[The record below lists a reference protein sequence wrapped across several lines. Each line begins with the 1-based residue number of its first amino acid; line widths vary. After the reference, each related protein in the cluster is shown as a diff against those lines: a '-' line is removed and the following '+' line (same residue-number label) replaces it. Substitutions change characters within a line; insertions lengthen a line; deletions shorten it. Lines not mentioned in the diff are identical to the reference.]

1 MATNDKK
8 PDSLKKRT
16 RPDPV
21 SLYPLDFEEALR
33 GILEAGPH
41 EEPLRTENEGHI
53 MEKQPNK
60 DKGGNRPQTP
70 SEGRREDADS
80 AKRQDPGAG
89 GVSKTEYDETIEK
102 AVKDIHG

>member
-8 PDSLKKRT
+8 PDTPKKRT

-41 EEPLRTENEGHI
+41 VEPDKKEPEPQKKSQK
-53 MEKQPNK
+53 KQ
-60 DKGGNRPQTP
+60 GNN
-70 SEGRREDADS
+70 SDG
-80 AKRQDPGAG
+80 
-89 GVSKTEYDETIEK
+89 
-102 AVKDIHG
+102 